1 MTLASL
7 ARRGFLPF
15 PDESEAAFYERST
28 AAANQKE
35 GLDYCEQLFGVRPD
49 WVPLFEGRAKLAPW
63 QGAVLW
69 VDAENRP
76 TIQIAPRRGYAR
88 EEMIAHELIH
98 AVRLP
103 LCSKRFEEIIAYR
116 TSRKG
121 WRRFFGPIVRT
132 PSEVYVFLFGL
143 FCHWIPFFW
152 CSFVFPALLLF
163 ALARLCIT
171 QRVFYRCVRTLSRCV
186 GKEALAL
193 TARLTDEEIA
203 LFARLEPDAIRA
215 YIAKQQQLRWKI
227 VLILY
232 PALALSSGG
241 EAQEAPVFGHSAA
254 SAEDPGV
261 I

>member
-1 MTLASL
+1 MTLADL
-7 ARRGFLPF
+7 ARRGFLPAS
-15 PDESEAAFYERST
+15 DESEATFYARGG
-28 AAANQKE
+28 AAVSQVE

-69 VDAENRP
+69 VDEENRP

-103 LCSKRFEEIIAYR
+103 LRSKRFEEIIAYQ
-116 TSRKG
+116 TSRKR

-132 PSEVYVFLFGL
+132 PSEVYVFFFALL
-143 FCHWIPFFW
+143 CQWIPFFG
-152 CSFVFPALLLF
+152 CRFIFPALLLF
-163 ALARLCIT
+163 GLMRLCLT
-171 QRVFYRCVRTLSRCV
+171 QRVFYRCRRKLSQCV

-203 LFARLEPDAIRA
+203 LFAQLEPDAIRA
-215 YIAKQQQLRWKI
+215 YIAQQQQLRWKM
-227 VLILY
+227 LKSLY
-232 PALALSSGG
+232 PVLLNMSC
-241 EAQEAPVFGHSAA
+241 
-254 SAEDPGV
+254 
-261 I
+261 